1 MQLNTDTFNIVLLGP
16 PGCGKGT
23 QSELIEKKYGFNH
36 ISTGHLFRC
45 EMDKETP
52 AGLKAKALIEDGKLC
67 PDDLTL
73 DMLNDYLLSLQNSK
87 GFVLD
92 GVPRTIAQADMLE
105 GINYDKPVRIDL
117 IIYLKIE
124 EEESIRRILLRGQT
138 SGRSDDNYET
148 VKKRLQEYYV
158 LTKPLAGYYYGK
170 NRFAAINGMLSI
182 FDVFQAV
189 CKAIDFHYKK

>member
-1 MQLNTDTFNIVLLGP
+1 MSLNTDIFNIVLLGP

-45 EMDKETP
+45 EMNRETP
-52 AGLKAKALIEDGKLC
+52 AGLKAKALIEQGKLC

-73 DMLNDYLLSLQNSK
+73 DMLNDYLLSFQDSK
-87 GFVLD
+87 GFLLD
-92 GVPRTIAQADMLE
+92 GVPRTITQAEMLE
-105 GINYDKPVRIDL
+105 GISYDKPQKIDL

-124 EEESIRRILLRGQT
+124 EEESIRRILLRGLT

-158 LTKPLAGYYYGK
+158 LTKPLADYYYRRNK
-170 NRFAAINGMLSI
+170 FATINGMASV
-182 FDVFQAV
+182 FDVFQET
-189 CKAIDFHYKK
+189 CKAIDLHYQK